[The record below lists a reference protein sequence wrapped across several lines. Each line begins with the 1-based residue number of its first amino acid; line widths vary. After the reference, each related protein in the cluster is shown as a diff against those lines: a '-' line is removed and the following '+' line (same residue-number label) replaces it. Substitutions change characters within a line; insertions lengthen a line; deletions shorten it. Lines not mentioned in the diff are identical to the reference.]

1 MLKLSVNYF
10 AKPGRREEFLRRIV
24 EGGILAAIRAEEG
37 CLRYD
42 YYLSCQ
48 NEDEILLLEEWDTAE
63 HQRVHMQQPH
73 MQQLRAIKEQYVDST
88 TLGKVRLEA

>member
-24 EGGILAAIRAEEG
+24 ESGILLAIRGEDG

-48 NEDEILLLEEWDTAE
+48 NEDEILLIEEWE
-63 HQRVHMQQPH
+63 SREQQRVHMEQEH
-73 MQQLRAIKEQYVDST
+73 MKRLMDIKNDCIAETQLHAD
-88 TLGKVRLEA
+88 

>member
-24 EGGILAAIRAEEG
+24 EDGILAAIRAEEG

-63 HQRVHMQQPH
+63 HQRTHMEQEH
-73 MQQLRAIKEQYVDST
+73 MKSLRVIKDDCIADTQLHKD
-88 TLGKVRLEA
+88 

>member
-10 AKPGRREEFLRRIV
+10 AKPGRREEFLRRVV
-24 EGGILAAIRAEEG
+24 ESGILSAIRAEDG

-48 NEDEILLLEEWDTAE
+48 DENEILLLEAWESKE
-63 HQRVHMQQPH
+63 KQQVHMTQEH
-73 MQQLRAIKEQYVDST
+73 MKRLMDIKNDCIERTV
-88 TLGKVRLEA
+88 LGEG

>member
-1 MLKLSVNYF
+1 MLQLSVNYL
-10 AKPGRREEFLRRIV
+10 AQPGRREEFLRRIV

-63 HQRVHMQQPH
+63 HQRIHMEQEH
-73 MQQLRAIKEQYVDST
+73 MKRLRIIKDDCIADTQLHKD
-88 TLGKVRLEA
+88 

>member
-1 MLKLSVNYF
+1 MNYF

-63 HQRVHMQQPH
+63 HQRIHMEQEH
-73 MQQLRAIKEQYVDST
+73 MKRLRVIKDDCIADTQLHKD
-88 TLGKVRLEA
+88 

>member
-10 AKPGRREEFLRRIV
+10 AKPGRREECLRRIV
-24 EGGILAAIRAEEG
+24 ESGSLSAIRTEEG

-48 NEDEILLLEEWDTAE
+48 NEDEILLLEAWDTDE
-63 HQRVHMQQPH
+63 HQRIHMEQEH
-73 MQQLRAIKEQYVDST
+73 MKRLRAIKDECIAETKLNRD
-88 TLGKVRLEA
+88 

>member
-24 EGGILAAIRAEEG
+24 EDGILAAIRTEEG

-63 HQRVHMQQPH
+63 HQRIHMEQEH
-73 MQQLRAIKEQYVDST
+73 MKQLMEIKNDCIADT
-88 TLGKVRLEA
+88 RLQKD

>member
-48 NEDEILLLEEWDTAE
+48 NEDEILLEEWDTAE
-63 HQRVHMQQPH
+63 HQRIHMEQEH
-73 MQQLRAIKEQYVDST
+73 MKRLRIIKDDCIADTQLHKD
-88 TLGKVRLEA
+88 

>member
-24 EGGILAAIRAEEG
+24 ESGILSAIRGEDG

-63 HQRVHMQQPH
+63 HQRVHMEQDH
-73 MQQLRAIKEQYVDST
+73 MKRLRVIKDDCIAET
-88 TLGKVRLEA
+88 KLNKN

>member
-10 AKPGRREEFLRRIV
+10 AKPGRREEFLRRV
-24 EGGILAAIRAEEG
+24 VEEG

-48 NEDEILLLEEWDTAE
+48 NEDEILLLEQWDTDE
-63 HQRVHMQQPH
+63 HQRIHMEQEH
-73 MQQLRAIKEQYVDST
+73 MKRLRAIKDECIAETKLNRD
-88 TLGKVRLEA
+88 

>member
-10 AKPGRREEFLRRIV
+10 AKPERREEFLRRVV
-24 EGGILAAIRAEEG
+24 EEGILTAIRREEG

-48 NEDEILLLEEWDTAE
+48 NEDEILLLEQWDTDE
-63 HQRVHMQQPH
+63 HQRIHMEQEH
-73 MQQLRAIKEQYVDST
+73 MKRLRAIKDECIAETKLNRD
-88 TLGKVRLEA
+88 

>member
-10 AKPGRREEFLRRIV
+10 AKPRRREEFLRRVV
-24 EGGILAAIRAEEG
+24 EEGILTAIRREEG

-48 NEDEILLLEEWDTAE
+48 NEDEILLLEQWDTDE
-63 HQRVHMQQPH
+63 HQRIHMEQEH
-73 MQQLRAIKEQYVDST
+73 MKRLRAIKDECIAETKLNRD
-88 TLGKVRLEA
+88 

>member
-1 MLKLSVNYF
+1 MLKLSVKYF
-10 AKPGRREEFLRRIV
+10 AKPGRREEVLRRIV

-63 HQRVHMQQPH
+63 HQRIHMEQEH
-73 MQQLRAIKEQYVDST
+73 MKRLRIIKDDCIADTQLHKD
-88 TLGKVRLEA
+88 

>member
-10 AKPGRREEFLRRIV
+10 AKPGRRAEFLRRVV
-24 EGGILAAIRAEEG
+24 EEGILTAIRREEG

-48 NEDEILLLEEWDTAE
+48 NEDEILLLEAWDTDE
-63 HQRVHMQQPH
+63 HQRIHMEQEH
-73 MQQLRAIKEQYVDST
+73 MKRLRTIKDECIAETKLNRD
-88 TLGKVRLEA
+88 

>member
-10 AKPGRREEFLRRIV
+10 AKPGRREEFLRRVV
-24 EGGILAAIRAEEG
+24 ESGILSAIRAEDG

-48 NEDEILLLEEWDTAE
+48 DENEILLLEAWESKE
-63 HQRVHMQQPH
+63 KQQVHMAQEH
-73 MQQLRAIKEQYVDST
+73 MKRLMDIKNDCIERTV
-88 TLGKVRLEA
+88 LGEG

>member
-10 AKPGRREEFLRRIV
+10 AKPGRREEFLRRV
-24 EGGILAAIRAEEG
+24 EEGILTAIRREEG

-48 NEDEILLLEEWDTAE
+48 NEDEILLLEAWDTDE
-63 HQRVHMQQPH
+63 HQRIHMEQEH
-73 MQQLRAIKEQYVDST
+73 MKRLRAIKDECIAETKLNRD
-88 TLGKVRLEA
+88 

>member
-63 HQRVHMQQPH
+63 HQRIHMEQVHMNRLRVIKYDCIADT
-73 MQQLRAIKEQYVDST
+73 QLHKD
-88 TLGKVRLEA
+88 

>member
-24 EGGILAAIRAEEG
+24 EDGILAAIRAEEG

-63 HQRVHMQQPH
+63 HQRTHMGQEH
-73 MQQLRAIKEQYVDST
+73 MKRLRVIKDDCIADTQLHKD
-88 TLGKVRLEA
+88 

>member
-10 AKPGRREEFLRRIV
+10 AKPGRRGEFLRRVV
-24 EGGILAAIRAEEG
+24 EEGILTAIRREEG

-48 NEDEILLLEEWDTAE
+48 NEDEILLLEAWDTDE
-63 HQRVHMQQPH
+63 HQRIHMEQEH
-73 MQQLRAIKEQYVDST
+73 MKRLRAIKDECIAETKLNRD
-88 TLGKVRLEA
+88 

>member
-10 AKPGRREEFLRRIV
+10 AKPGRVEE
-24 EGGILAAIRAEEG
+24 GILTAIRREEG

-48 NEDEILLLEEWDTAE
+48 NEDEILLLEQWDTDE
-63 HQRVHMQQPH
+63 HQRIHMEQEH
-73 MQQLRAIKEQYVDST
+73 MKRLRAIKDECIAETKLNRD
-88 TLGKVRLEA
+88 

>member
-1 MLKLSVNYF
+1 MLKLSVNYC

-24 EGGILAAIRAEEG
+24 EDGILAAIRAEEG

-63 HQRVHMQQPH
+63 HQRTHMEQEH
-73 MQQLRAIKEQYVDST
+73 MKRLRVIKDDCIADTQLHKD
-88 TLGKVRLEA
+88 

>member
-63 HQRVHMQQPH
+63 HQRIHMEQEH
-73 MQQLRAIKEQYVDST
+73 LMRLRVIKDDCIADTQLHKD
-88 TLGKVRLEA
+88 

>member
-48 NEDEILLLEEWDTAE
+48 NEDEILLLEEGDTAQ
-63 HQRVHMQQPH
+63 HQRIHMEQEH
-73 MQQLRAIKEQYVDST
+73 MKRLRVIKDDCIADTQLHKD
-88 TLGKVRLEA
+88 

>member
-24 EGGILAAIRAEEG
+24 EDGILAAIRAEVG

-63 HQRVHMQQPH
+63 HQRTHMEQEH
-73 MQQLRAIKEQYVDST
+73 MKRLRVIKDDCIADTQLHKD
-88 TLGKVRLEA
+88 

>member
-1 MLKLSVNYF
+1 MQKLSVNYF

-63 HQRVHMQQPH
+63 HQRIHMEQEHMQRLRVIKDDCIADT
-73 MQQLRAIKEQYVDST
+73 QLHKD
-88 TLGKVRLEA
+88 

>member
-63 HQRVHMQQPH
+63 HQRTHIEQEHMKRLRVIKDDCIADT
-73 MQQLRAIKEQYVDST
+73 QLHKD
-88 TLGKVRLEA
+88 

>member
-10 AKPGRREEFLRRIV
+10 AKPGRREESLRRIV

-63 HQRVHMQQPH
+63 HQRIHMEQEH
-73 MQQLRAIKEQYVDST
+73 MKRLRVIKDDCIADTQLHKD
-88 TLGKVRLEA
+88 

>member
-10 AKPGRREEFLRRIV
+10 AKPDRREEFLRRIV

-63 HQRVHMQQPH
+63 HQRIHMEQEH
-73 MQQLRAIKEQYVDST
+73 MKRLRIIKDDCIADTQLHKD
-88 TLGKVRLEA
+88 